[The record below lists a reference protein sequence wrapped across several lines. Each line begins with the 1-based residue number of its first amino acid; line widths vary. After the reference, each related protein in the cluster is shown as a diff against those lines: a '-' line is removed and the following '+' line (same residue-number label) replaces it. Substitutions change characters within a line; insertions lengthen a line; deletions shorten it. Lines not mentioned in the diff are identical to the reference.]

1 MRQIQEKLE
10 FLDKEIVS
18 LQCDLDTYTNP
29 LKLARTETKI
39 EILQEIERDLQVLA
53 KFCGYYLAGSYD
65 DAKNILMFLPTDTTE
80 VQEIESYVS
89 EMTNDYFDSTKKY
102 TAENK

>member
-29 LKLARTETKI
+29 LKLVRTETKI
-39 EILQEIERDLQVLA
+39 EILQEIERDLSILA

-65 DAKNILMFLPTDTTE
+65 DAKNILMLLPTDTAE

-89 EMTNDYFDSTKKY
+89 EMTNDYFDNLDKK
-102 TAENK
+102 